1 MIKYTRR
8 EFERILI
15 DNGFVF
21 CRQSGGH
28 RVYKRNG
35 EETCVIP
42 QVIQEPIAKRLIKEH
57 RLIIKRKEKKRCKK
71 NLSTGHSNRLTPR

>member
-1 MIKYTRR
+1 MVKYTRR

-28 RVYKRNG
+28 RIYKRNDD
-35 EETCVIP
+35 ETCVIP
-42 QVIQEPIAKRLIKEH
+42 QVIQEPIARRLIKEH
-57 RLIIKRKEKKRCKK
+57 RLVIRGKEWKRCKRG
-71 NLSTGHSNRLTPR
+71 SSMAHSNWLTQR